1 MSATRA
7 LQLFEPRAHAVYTID
22 IAARLA
28 DLPRHTVLLCWKYGL
43 VAPVTD
49 SAAPGYYFTGNTVH
63 VLRRIAALR
72 EICGDDLPAIKIILE
87 LLERL
92 DQMHAELQVLRTKSA
107 GKSQSNPQGR
117 KNSFKLRRYSHEM
130 TATPAHV

>member
-1 MSATRA
+1 MSATRT
-7 LQLFEPRAHAVYTID
+7 LQLFEPRAHAIYTID

-28 DLPRHTVLLCWKYGL
+28 DLPRHTVLLCWRYGL

-63 VLRRIAALR
+63 VLRRVAALR
-72 EICGDDLPAIKIILE
+72 EVCRNDLPAIKIILE

-92 DQMHAELQVLRTKSA
+92 DQMHAELHALRTKSA
-107 GKSQSNPQGR
+107 GKSQSNSQDR
-117 KNSFKLRRYSHEM
+117 KKSNRRYEYGYI
-130 TATPAHV
+130 